1 MTQQQWQCQLMD
13 AKAFSYPSQE
23 TIDGVDESED
33 SEYISYDLI
42 RDDQTEA
49 SPRLKA

>member
-1 MTQQQWQCQLMD
+1 MD

-33 SEYISYDLI
+33 SEYTSYDLT
-42 RDDQTEA
+42 RDDQTKVA
-49 SPRLKA
+49 P